1 MGQDAHRK
9 YKEFKAAKKENKRF
23 PAWCSDEQ
31 VRIKELEWK
40 LQEREDKEDF
50 DKGYKLLSDNEY

>member
-9 YKEFKAAKKENKRF
+9 YKEFKAAEKENKRF

-40 LQEREDKEDF
+40 LQEKEDNEDF
-50 DKGYKLLSDNEY
+50 ERGLKLLNKYEY